1 MLLLNFVYS
10 VTVLCCHCIH
20 HFSAA
25 MDFLHV
31 DLQKYSSSLQQRYA
45 F

>member
-10 VTVLCCHCIH
+10 VTVLCCHYIH